1 MFVEPHPLMRSWDL
15 AIPISSCKI
24 RGHEVH
30 VNFHRGD
37 DDDDDDDGDGY
48 ASSLSGNYNCPN

>member
-1 MFVEPHPLMRSWDL
+1 MRSWDL

-37 DDDDDDDGDGY
+37 DDDGDGY
-48 ASSLSGNYNCPN
+48 ASLYQEIIIVQIKIFLKNIY

>member
-37 DDDDDDDGDGY
+37 DDDGDGY
-48 ASSLSGNYNCPN
+48 ASSLSGNYNSN

>member
-1 MFVEPHPLMRSWDL
+1 MRSWGL

-37 DDDDDDDGDGY
+37 DDGDDY